1 MSKNIDERVV
11 QMQFDNAQFLDGVK
25 GTLSGL
31 SSLQNG
37 LSNLG
42 NTTAFDDISVAAN
55 NTDFSGFYSGL
66 ESVQRQFSALEVMA
80 FSVINNITNR
90 ITNMGMSL
98 AKSVSVDQIGAG
110 WGKYTQKTASV
121 QTLVNATGKSLNEIN
136 GYLNKLMW
144 YSDETSYGFTDM
156 TAALATMTSSGGD
169 IDKLI
174 PMIEGVANATAYAGK
189 GAAEFS
195 RIMQFSINQAYS
207 SGAMQV
213 QDWKTIESATVNSK
227 QLMQAL
233 IDAGVELKKI
243 KKGEITLSNFRS
255 SLKDKW
261 LDKSVMEKGF
271 GQFAKVTEEIY
282 KGVQNGTF
290 ENYADGLAKIGNT
303 YGEVASRAA
312 ASSQEAKT
320 FTEAIDAT
328 KDAVSSG
335 WMQTFELI
343 FGNYEEA
350 KKLWTDLANAMWEV
364 FASGGEER
372 NEELQTWKDI
382 GGREIAL
389 KGIYKIL
396 SNIDKIITAVKEG
409 FASIF
414 PNTLA
419 NTMLKISFGLE
430 AIGDA
435 TEPSL
440 NQLSRLKRVVEGV
453 ASVLSFF
460 KKLTVSTFKGFAKG
474 IQPILTSLSGLGDSL
489 LYLFNR
495 IGIKLTDLNKQF
507 THDKGFTN
515 WKNTV
520 VNTLTPVATFIAK
533 IIDKISEGV
542 MYIYNHMDSLQPIFD
557 AVRNTV
563 ESFFGTFNNFKNL
576 ATNNIFTTI
585 IDGIANSVSK
595 AKEVLGRIID
605 ELKQMFTNL
614 VNSMYNPFKTNDFS
628 DVKSILVPGGILA
641 GLIFGVKKML
651 SSFTIKG
658 SFIDTIKNV
667 INTLSDSLDKLTNT
681 AKPDILINIAKSI
694 GILAVSLLLMASIDQ
709 DKLGPAMV
717 AMSAMLAE
725 LYLFLDKINGKFN
738 AKSIG
743 IINAVGIG
751 MIQMAAAILIMSL
764 AIRAM
769 GSLDEGKMAGGVLA
783 IGALLFMLQKVAKSM
798 SNKKAEKLTKGL
810 GGLIA
815 FAIAI
820 RVLASAVEKL
830 GSLDV
835 ETLGNGLLG
844 VVALI
849 GALLAFTK
857 FGNIDKVGFGTGM
870 GLLLLSSGVVVLAA
884 ATKMI
889 AQLSWEEIA
898 KGLVGVG
905 AILVSLG
912 LFTKLLDNKKLVSSG
927 LGLTI
932 LSAGVAILAHVVKTL
947 GALDAANIVN
957 GLGALG
963 IILAEVA
970 VALWALPKDVASK
983 GAGLIL
989 VAAAVNVLA
998 VAVHSLAKLKADD
1011 LTKGLIGLGVSL
1023 ASVVIA
1029 LRLMKGTKGAAAS
1042 LIVTSVAINILAL
1055 AVKSLGEMPIDKL
1068 IIGVGALAG
1077 VFALLG
1083 LAGTV
1088 LAPLSPILLT
1098 LAGAFALIGVG
1109 ALAFGLGLTSISV
1122 GLFALAAAISGTVG
1136 GILAGLG
1143 LLLKGLVKLVIDI
1156 LAEIANALL
1165 TSVPGLVAGITVVGM
1180 AILQA
1185 IALLV
1190 PQVIETA
1197 ITVFTAFL
1205 KGIADNIYQVTSL
1218 ALQIIVEFVN
1228 ALTVYMPI
1236 LVQAGVELIIAFI
1249 NGIANAIANN
1259 AGPLWD
1265 AIGNLFSSLL
1275 IFILEG
1281 LQEIVQGIEVF
1292 GLGDKMS
1299 SGIQSVI
1306 DSLKTNM
1313 TENPELKSAGMLA
1326 GTSTASGVEASGEQM
1341 STSTANLMSHF
1352 SGKIQ
1357 ELYPQDKLAGQGA
1370 ADKVIDGIDSKQ
1382 SAANQAGIDLSQYG
1396 INGVDSMLDSFVTAG
1411 SNSGQ
1416 GLVSGAAS
1424 QWQSMYDTGVSLADA
1439 LHLGY
1444 TTADNQHSPS
1454 KEMAK
1459 YGKFSVLGLVN
1470 SINGNIGLVQS
1481 AGSSMA
1487 GSLHETIQEAVS
1499 KIADTS
1505 ISTDINP
1512 VITPV
1517 LDLSNV
1523 ESGARQL
1530 SGMLPDSAAYQASA
1544 SFNLN
1549 AQNDDVA
1556 RLVAIGNK
1564 LLQSV
1569 QNGSDLYLDE
1579 NILVGRINRRLG
1591 QL

>member
-37 LSNLG
+37 LSNLE

-121 QTLVNATGKSLNEIN
+121 QTLVNATGKSLDEIN

-207 SGAMQV
+207 SGVMQV

-261 LDKSVMEKGF
+261 LDKSVMEQGF

-350 KKLWTDLANAMWEV
+350 KKLWTDLANAMYDV

-396 SNIDKIITAVKEG
+396 GNINKIISTVKEG

-460 KKLTVSTFKGFAKG
+460 KKLTVSTFKGFVKG
-474 IQPILTSLSGLGDSL
+474 IQPILTSLSGLVDSL

-520 VNTLTPVATFIAK
+520 VNTLTPIATFIAK

-542 MYIYNHMDSLQPIFD
+542 MYIYNHMDSLQPIFE
-557 AVRNTV
+557 AVRKTV

-585 IDGIANSVSK
+585 VDGIANSVSK

-641 GLIFGVKKML
+641 GLILGVKKML

-667 INTLSDSLDKLTNT
+667 IGTLSDSLEKLTNT

-694 GILAVSLLLMASIDQ
+694 GILAVSLLLLASIDQ

-725 LYLFLDKINGKFN
+725 LYLFLDKMNGKFN

-743 IINAVGIG
+743 IINAVAIG

-764 AIRAM
+764 AIKAM

-998 VAVHSLAKLKADD
+998 VAINSLAKLKADD

-1023 ASVVIA
+1023 GSVVIA

-1068 IIGVGALAG
+1068 IVGVGSLAG

-1165 TSVPGLVAGITVVGM
+1165 TSVPGLIAGITVVGM

-1185 IALLV
+1185 IAMLV

-1197 ITVFTAFL
+1197 IIVFTAFL

-1218 ALQIIVEFVN
+1218 ALQIIVEFVH
-1228 ALTVYMPI
+1228 ALIVYMPI

-1249 NGIANAIANN
+1249 NGIANAIADN

-1299 SGIQSVI
+1299 SGIQTVI

-1341 STSTANLMSHF
+1341 STSTADLMSHF

-1424 QWQSMYDTGVSLADA
+1424 QWQAMYDTGVSLADA

-1444 TTADNQHSPS
+1444 TTEDNQHSPS

-1459 YGKFSVLGLVN
+1459 YGRFSVLGLVN

-1487 GSLHETIQEAVS
+1487 GTLHETIQEAVS

-1530 SGMLPDSAAYQASA
+1530 SGILPDSAAYQASA

>member
-1 MSKNIDERVV
+1 MSKNIDDRIV

-42 NTTAFDDISVAAN
+42 DTTAFDDISVAAN

-121 QTLVNATGKSLNEIN
+121 QTLVNATGKSLEEIN

-207 SGAMQV
+207 SGVMQV

-243 KKGEITLSNFRS
+243 KKGEVTLSNFRS

-261 LDKSVMEKGF
+261 LDKSVMEQGF

-350 KKLWTDLANAMWEV
+350 KKLWTDLANAMYDV

-396 SNIDKIITAVKEG
+396 SNINKIISTVKEG

-460 KKLTVSTFKGFAKG
+460 KKLTVSTFKGFVKG
-474 IQPILTSLSGLGDSL
+474 IQPILTSLSGLVDSL

-507 THDKGFTN
+507 EHDKGFTN

-520 VNTLTPVATFIAK
+520 VNTLTPIATFIAK

-542 MYIYNHMDSLQPIFD
+542 MYIYNHMDSLQPIFE

-641 GLIFGVKKML
+641 GLILGVKKML

-667 INTLSDSLDKLTNT
+667 IGTLSDSLEKLTNT

-694 GILAVSLLLMASIDQ
+694 GILAVSLLLLASIDQ
-709 DKLGPAMV
+709 NKLGSAMV

-764 AIRAM
+764 AIKAM

-820 RVLASAVEKL
+820 RVLASSVEKL

-889 AQLSWEEIA
+889 AQLSWEEIT

-927 LGLTI
+927 IGLTI

-998 VAVHSLAKLKADD
+998 IAVNSLTKLKADD

-1023 ASVVIA
+1023 GSVAIA
-1029 LRLMKGTKGAAAS
+1029 LRLMKGTKGSAAS

-1055 AVKSLGEMPIDKL
+1055 AIKSLGEMPIDKL

-1109 ALAFGLGLTSISV
+1109 ALTFGLGLTAMSV
-1122 GLFALAAAISGTVG
+1122 GLFALTAAISGNV
-1136 GILAGLG
+1136 AVWGLV
-1143 LLLKGLVKLVIDI
+1143 LKGLVKIVIDI

-1165 TSVPGLVAGITVVGM
+1165 TSVPGLIAGITVVGM

-1185 IALLV
+1185 IAMLV

-1218 ALQIIVEFVN
+1218 ALQIIVEFVH
-1228 ALTVYMPI
+1228 ALIVYMPI

-1249 NGIANAIANN
+1249 NGIANAIADN

-1299 SGIQSVI
+1299 SGIQTVI

-1341 STSTANLMSHF
+1341 STSTADLMSHF

-1424 QWQSMYDTGVSLADA
+1424 QWQAMYDTGVSLADA

-1444 TTADNQHSPS
+1444 TTEDNQHSPS

-1459 YGKFSVLGLVN
+1459 YGRFSVLGLVN

-1487 GSLHETIQEAVS
+1487 GTLHETIQEAVS

-1530 SGMLPDSAAYQASA
+1530 SGILPDSAAYQASA

-1579 NILVGRINRRLG
+1579 NILIGRINRRLG